1 MLKKIYSMKEVSSE
15 LNDRIEK
22 RAKKYSEEIVRE
34 NKNIS
39 TNLKVVSY
47 V

>member
-15 LNDRIEK
+15 LNNRIEK
-22 RAKKYSEEIVRE
+22 RAKKYSEEIILE
-34 NKNIS
+34 NKNIY
-39 TNLKVVSY
+39 TNSQIVSY

>member
-15 LNDRIEK
+15 LSDRIEK
-22 RAKKYSEEIVRE
+22 RAKKYSGEIVKE
-34 NKNIS
+34 NQYIS
-39 TNLKVVSY
+39 TNLKAVSY